1 MSKQIK
7 KDLNNSIPEKLTLN
21 EEKKQTILA
30 AAHRRMT
37 SEPLQKNRRTASVL
51 ASIAVIGLAGFL
63 AFPYLQPEREQ
74 SAASEPQV
82 VTHEQQVVMDHVEYS
97 DLINSIYVD
106 ENDELI
112 YTDGHDIFSYPMET
126 LEETRLAEGTEDRI
140 SGVTLAADAQWIS
153 WESGGLIH
161 ILNRETG
168 EMQDISDHFGMQQI
182 ADQSLLYLSTQKFPA
197 VMQMDLR
204 TKELYLLHEYDGEGD
219 KQAFT
224 AHESKAVLSEQ
235 LSGQEGQYTKLT
247 LYDLE
252 SRVQLGTYEI
262 PYGEIGKVELADD
275 RIYAEVSADG
285 ENYALGYISVSD
297 RTFNELD
304 APRHFDYAVHGDWLA
319 LSVPD
324 KTSDTV
330 KVYKLEGDK
339 AVIQPYLQDIKERLV
354 RPRFTEQGTLV
365 MNGEGARRSMHFL
378 HTETLK

>member
-7 KDLNNSIPEKLTLN
+7 KDLHNSIPEKLTLN

-37 SEPLQKNRRTASVL
+37 SEPSQKNRRTAPVL
-51 ASIAVIGLAGFL
+51 AFIAVIGLAGFL

-74 SAASEPQV
+74 SAAPEPQV

-168 EMQDISDHFGMQQI
+168 EMQDISEHFGMQQI

-204 TKELYLLHEYDGEGD
+204 TKELYLLHEYDGEGN

-224 AHESKAVLSEQ
+224 ANESKAVLSEQ

-297 RTFNELD
+297 GTFNELD

-365 MNGEGARRSMHFL
+365 MNGEGAIRSMHLL